1 MDLKPGVRPV
11 LIISAGGFGRTLLG
25 MACDD
30 PAHGKEWQVTG
41 FLDSRP
47 DMAAKAS
54 LPVVGDPLSYRA
66 QPGEEFICALGDPRQ
81 RRRYAAPLLEQGVPF
96 LNLCTGLV
104 NYGGPVLGQGCVFEK
119 EVRTGVDV
127 HMGDFVIVQSTTLI
141 GYEVKI
147 GSYVTIGSFVFI
159 GGGAQVADDVIIHPH
174 STILPGVKIGAGAV
188 VGAGSVVMKDVP
200 PGVTVLGNPAKVF
213 QFK

>member
-25 MACDD
+25 MCGND
-30 PAHGKEWQVTG
+30 PAHGREWQVTG

-47 DMAAKAS
+47 ELIAKAP
-54 LPVVGDPLSYRA
+54 LPVVGDPLTYQP
-66 QPGEEFICALGDPRQ
+66 QPGEEFICALGDPLQ
-81 RRRYAAPLLEQGVPF
+81 RRRYTAPLLERGAIF

-127 HMGDFVIVQSTTLI
+127 RMGDFVIVMSTTLI

-159 GGGAQVADDVIIHPH
+159 GGGVEIGEDVTIHPH